1 MGGRLRRQNVRGFL
15 VALFQSRFATCPSGV
30 VLRRVIRLVAM
41 DGLTMPYTRRRV
53 GVSFTTVLARVS
65 MFIRARGKVRIR
77 RKPKG
82 FVYDELS
89 RTVHVNHQVA
99 LLVGLEL
106 ATDIRTTESI
116 AYMRETEAI

>member
-15 VALFQSRFATCPSGV
+15 VALFQSRLSTCPSGV

-41 DGLTMPYTRRRV
+41 DGLAMPYTRCRV

-77 RKPKG
+77 RKPKDL
-82 FVYDELS
+82 F
-89 RTVHVNHQVA
+89 
-99 LLVGLEL
+99 
-106 ATDIRTTESI
+106 TTNCRGPF
-116 AYMRETEAI
+116 M